1 MTTTLPPE
9 YDLERFESVVSNLP
23 VLTYTADLTE
33 RFVSRCLSQIVLAA
47 ESYAASGGVVP
58 EVDAQTLVEG
68 EVALV
73 QREFR
78 LLQQTNAE
86 LCAILTGVFQ
96 VAQALTRH
104 AGATPDWKR
113 RRADAADGLAVYPPS
128 PSIVAMVQQQR
139 RLPEHFQ
146 RANLSIAENNAP
158 VYAARLREL
167 LHGRQETRAR
177 RMLNVYADSVWR
189 AVSLRQSLE
198 L

>member
-96 VAQALTRH
+96 VAQALRAQRDQALEAVDAQQPTRVWQH
-104 AGATPDWKR
+104 IVDTMASVQGIPDHM
-113 RRADAADGLAVYPPS
+113 ADLLASLLLTSDQEILGSDWTDLDGL
-128 PSIVAMVQQQR
+128 
-139 RLPEHFQ
+139 
-146 RANLSIAENNAP
+146 
-158 VYAARLREL
+158 LRFRDQLTEL
-167 LHGRQETRAR
+167 LNGLAAGEGQG
-177 RMLNVYADSVWR
+177 V
-189 AVSLRQSLE
+189 
-198 L
+198 